1 MDQSDEIDLLKQ
13 NEINQKSIINQQS
26 EEIKQLQNQ
35 LENLQKNY
43 GANLPILESNE
54 NIEYSNAS
62 TIEVKEN
69 HTEEFS
75 QKVDHDSVDLKVGS
89 NQNDDEDLPQENL
102 DNIAQSDDILKE
114 FNVLNLSDIEKADTV
129 NESFDFIGKSKY

>member
-35 LENLQKNY
+35 LENLQKHY
-43 GANLPILESNE
+43 GSNLPTLESNE

-62 TIEVKEN
+62 TIKVKEN

-75 QKVDHDSVDLKVGS
+75 QKVYHDSVDLKVGS
-89 NQNDDEDLPQENL
+89 NQNDEEDLPQENL
-102 DNIAQSDDILKE
+102 DNIAQNDDVLKE
-114 FNVLNLSDIEKADTV
+114 FNVLNLSDIEKADTA